1 MNINE
6 ITTKVGID
14 LTEGLEFKNLINA
27 YPEYNLKT
35 VELFFRGL
43 DGELRPSGRKWILK
57 GSRAV
62 ADVTTRYKL
71 IPNEEVL
78 KMSDKLAEAFGF
90 KTHKVCYSKDG
101 NFMMAKY
108 ISDKTINPDNKS
120 EINLGYSV
128 RNSIDGRSGLGVD
141 GFSFRGICSN
151 GAIMGLNFL
160 PNVRTYRK
168 HTQVADLQGLER
180 IMGTVIGRLGEIA
193 ELYKGWVNAPLTAEQ
208 FIQLIK
214 RIPEK
219 YLPDFFDVEGT
230 KKALAEGQP
239 ITPPRLTTWEVYN
252 AVTDVLS
259 HNVKIDARS
268 EFLYNYQLHAALIR
282 A

>member
-1 MNINE
+1 VNINE
-6 ITTKVGID
+6 ITAKVGID

-27 YPEYNLKT
+27 YPEYGLKT

-57 GSRAV
+57 GSRAI
-62 ADVTTRYKL
+62 ADVTQRYKL

-78 KMSDKLAEAFGF
+78 KVSDKLSEAFGF
-90 KTHKVCYSKDG
+90 KQHKISFSKDG

-108 ISDKTINPDNKS
+108 ISDKVINPDSKS
-120 EINLGYSV
+120 EINLGFSV

-141 GFSFRGICSN
+141 GFTFRGICSN

-168 HTQVADLQGLER
+168 HTSIANLAGLEK
-180 IMGTVIGRLGEIA
+180 IVGVVVGKLGEIA
-193 ELYKGWVNAPLTAEQ
+193 ELYKSWVDAPLTVEQ
-208 FIQLIK
+208 FVQLIR
-214 RIPEK
+214 RIPQK

-239 ITPPRLTTWEVYN
+239 ITPPSLTTWEVYN

-268 EFLYNYQLHAALIR
+268 EFLYNYQLHAALVR